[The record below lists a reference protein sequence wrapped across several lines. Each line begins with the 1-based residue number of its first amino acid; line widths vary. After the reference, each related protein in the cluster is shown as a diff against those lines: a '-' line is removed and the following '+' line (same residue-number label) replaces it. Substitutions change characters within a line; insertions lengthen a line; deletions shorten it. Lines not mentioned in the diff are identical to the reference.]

1 MNKIGLYS
9 ICSLL
14 LLMGCKNGNEQKEE
28 ESVFAEQEQ
37 TIAEVDTMSLH
48 LQVFQKQLLC
58 NGRLVAI
65 RKADLQCPKQGEVL
79 QRVLVQNG
87 QRVSQGALLA
97 VSDTHDKTAELEK
110 TQHDLERA
118 KVELQDKLIG
128 LGYDGDFAHVPADVL
143 HRAEITSGYY
153 STKYQLAAARKSL
166 NDCRLYAPFSGRI
179 ANLEARPHQAGT
191 KFCTLIDDSFFE
203 VEFKILE
210 AELAFIQKGQ
220 TVKVSPFVHEEE
232 TFEGTVTEIN
242 PTIDERGLVAVK
254 ARVKNTSDTLMDGMN
269 VRVVVENAVGQQFVV
284 PKEAVVERDGYHVI
298 FLYDPKT
305 QRAVWTYVDIAYSN
319 LTSFAITGCKKKE
332 TELHE
337 GEIVITSGNLNL
349 ADDTE
354 VRVGEEK

>member
-1 MNKIGLYS
+1 M
-9 ICSLL
+9 CSLL
-14 LLMGCKNGNEQKEE
+14 LLAGCKNGNEQKEE

-37 TIAEVDTMSLH
+37 TVAEVDTMVLH
-48 LQVFQKQLLC
+48 RQTFQKQLLC

-97 VSDTHDKTAELEK
+97 VSDTRDKTAELEK
-110 TQHDLERA
+110 AQHDLERA

-128 LGYDGDFAHVPADVL
+128 LGYDGDLDHVPSDVL

-153 STKYQLAAARKSL
+153 STAYQLEAVRKAL

-210 AELAFIQKGQ
+210 AELAFVQR
-220 TVKVSPFVHEEE
+220 TR
-232 TFEGTVTEIN
+232 
-242 PTIDERGLVAVK
+242 RG
-254 ARVKNTSDTLMDGMN
+254 S
-269 VRVVVENAVGQQFVV
+269 F
-284 PKEAVVERDGYHVI
+284 RDLPDWI
-298 FLYDPKT
+298 MRRIEPL
-305 QRAVWTYVDIAYSN
+305 QEVD
-319 LTSFAITGCKKKE
+319 
-332 TELHE
+332 
-337 GEIVITSGNLNL
+337 
-349 ADDTE
+349 
-354 VRVGEEK
+354 

>member
-1 MNKIGLYS
+1 MERTGLYL

-14 LLMGCKNGNEQKEE
+14 LLAGCKNGNEQKEE

-37 TIAEVDTMSLH
+37 TVAEVDTMVIH
-48 LQVFQKQLLC
+48 RQTFQKQLLC

-97 VSDTHDKTAELEK
+97 VSDTRDRTAELEK

-128 LGYDGDFAHVPADVL
+128 LGYDGDLTHVPADVL

-153 STKYQLAAARKSL
+153 STTYQLEAVRKAL
-166 NDCRLYAPFSGRI
+166 NDCRLYAPFNGRI

-254 ARVKNTSDTLMDGMN
+254 ARVKNTSDN
-269 VRVVVENAVGQQFVV
+269 
-284 PKEAVVERDGYHVI
+284 
-298 FLYDPKT
+298 
-305 QRAVWTYVDIAYSN
+305 VDIAYSN
-319 LTSFAITGCKKKE
+319 LASFAITGCEKKE

-354 VRVGEEK
+354 VRVSEEKKERATARIINNNSKNN